1 MCSESH
7 RAQLDSITD
16 SQRASE
22 RYREWAK
29 TTLKALLKYYEI
41 TDSHKDNEN
50 TYTIWG
56 SNFLYPQFQPKKFHK
71 IVTKFKTI
79 FFKIMFYKNTIV
91 N

>member
-50 TYTIWG
+50 TYTI
-56 SNFLYPQFQPKKFHK
+56 
-71 IVTKFKTI
+71 
-79 FFKIMFYKNTIV
+79 
-91 N
+91 